1 MHHILKYTFSC
12 YIRKCI
18 NVALVSTNI
27 CCTHCNPEMNEEDNN
42 IIYNINNDKYFVIC
56 IRDDKTTIVKDG
68 LINIG
73 IVKKRD
79 QSNIVS
85 SDSEENAMQLK

>member
-1 MHHILKYTFSC
+1 
-12 YIRKCI
+12 
-18 NVALVSTNI
+18 
-27 CCTHCNPEMNEEDNN
+27 MNEEDNN